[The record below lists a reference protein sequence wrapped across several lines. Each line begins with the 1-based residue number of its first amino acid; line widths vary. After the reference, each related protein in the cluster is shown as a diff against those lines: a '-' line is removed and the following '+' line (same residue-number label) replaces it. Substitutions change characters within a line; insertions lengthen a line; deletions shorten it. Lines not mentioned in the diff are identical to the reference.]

1 MSPRAR
7 HIGWIIVA
15 VLAIGAV
22 WAGYR
27 FDLAR
32 YIMHLHNRMIAGG

>member
-7 HIGWIIVA
+7 RIGWLVVA

-22 WAGYR
+22 WAGHR

-32 YIMHLHNRMIAGG
+32 YIVHLHNQIIAGG